1 MHLSQFDSLIA
12 SKSLLKHPFYQK
24 WSKGELTLNDMK
36 IYAKEYFH
44 LVERIPGMVASVRD
58 RAADRNL
65 KNQIDRNVREEQE
78 HVELWKR
85 FAKSVGVSEKELT
98 EYTPSQTVR
107 SAVQNLEK
115 ACQGTFSEGV
125 TAIYALELELPAI
138 AKTKKEGLC
147 DFYNLTSED
156 AQIYFDEHLNEEKHL
171 DVWRSMPIEGDLE
184 EAAETSLAAQHQ
196 VLDGVC
202 EICGIRMDC

>member
-12 SKSLLKHPFYQK
+12 SRSLLKHPFYQK
-24 WSKGELTLNDMK
+24 WSKGELTLKDMK
-36 IYAKEYFH
+36 VYAKEYFH

-58 RAADRNL
+58 RAKDRNL
-65 KNQIDRNVREEQE
+65 KTMIDRNVREEQH

-85 FAKSVGVSEKELT
+85 FAKSVGVTENELSE
-98 EYTPSQTVR
+98 YQPSAIVR
-107 SAVQNLEK
+107 SAVQNLEQT
-115 ACQGTFSEGV
+115 CQGTFSEGV
-125 TAIYALELELPAI
+125 AAIYALELELPAI

-147 DFYNLTSED
+147 DFYDLTSED

-184 EAAETSLAAQHQ
+184 QATESSLDAQNQ

-202 EICGIRMDC
+202 KICGIEMDC